1 MSPQSPMLDSSPSQ
15 RENHFSRVWVHKEPQ
30 LLQITLQDPEPAAQ
44 GMFPKLEGTQMQ
56 IICGS
61 PLLQLGLSLQWLG
74 TTFL

>member
-1 MSPQSPMLDSSPSQ
+1 MSPQSPVLDSSLSQ
-15 RENHFSRVWVHKEPQ
+15 RYNHLSRTWVHREPQ

-44 GMFPKLEGTQMQ
+44 EMELEGTQMQ
-56 IICGS
+56 NICSS